1 MAICPYCG
9 IGAGLFS
16 KYHESCFQLAEIR
29 RRRATAVQEIKDL
42 VLAATRENQPCS
54 VARDEVRRLASQ
66 YKLPPDVVGQAVL
79 TGVDELSRKEPLTP
93 VKKEYLNQLCD
104 DVLGDVDNVPPGPF
118 STRFHQVLLNASLSH
133 ALWLVMHGQSVDW
146 RTPCELV
153 LQPDEKRLW
162 EFGTTLYR
170 KSVTISSHSG
180 GYNGVSVR
188 IASGLYY
195 RFGGYFGH
203 SLSQQVQNIDNG
215 FLILTN
221 KGIFFAGQRAFG
233 IPYTSVLRF
242 KAYPDGLGFFRS
254 LGDGREEIFT
264 VVDAVATARVRTP
277 AELPLGARYD
287 PANAVTLPVGW
298 FLYNLATFF
307 TTPNQK

>member
-9 IGAGLFS
+9 VGAGLFS
-16 KYHESCFQLAEIR
+16 RYHQPCFQLAATR
-29 RRRATAVQEIKDL
+29 RSTAVQEIKDV
-42 VLAATRENQPCS
+42 VLAATRENRPCS
-54 VARDEVRRLASQ
+54 EARDEVRRLASQ
-66 YKLPPDVVGQAVL
+66 YKLPADVVGQAVL
-79 TGVDELSRKEPLTP
+79 SGVDELSQEEPLTP
-93 VKKEYLNQLCD
+93 VKNEYLDRLCD
-104 DVLGDVDNVPPGPF
+104 DVLGDVYHVPQGPL
-118 STRFHQVLLNASLSH
+118 SIRFRQVLLNACLSQV
-133 ALWLVMHGQSVDW
+133 LWLVMHGQSVDL

-195 RFGGYFGH
+195 RFGGYSGH
-203 SLSQQVQNIDNG
+203 SLPQQVQDIDNG

-221 KGIFFAGQRAFG
+221 KGIFFAGQRAFR

-254 LGDGREEIFT
+254 IGDGTEEIFT
-264 VVDAVATARVRTP
+264 VVDAVATQGVRTP
-277 AELPLGARYD
+277 AEVPPGARYD
-287 PANAVTLPVGW
+287 PANAVTFPVGW

-307 TTPNQK
+307 TTHNQ

>member
-9 IGAGLFS
+9 ISAGLFS
-16 KYHESCFQLAEIR
+16 KYHGSCFQLAEI
-29 RRRATAVQEIKDL
+29 RRATAVQEIKDV

-54 VARDEVRRLASQ
+54 AARDEVRRLASQ
-66 YKLPPDVVGQAVL
+66 YKLPQDVVGQAVL
-79 TGVDELSRKEPLTP
+79 SGVDELSREEPLTP
-93 VKKEYLNQLCD
+93 VKDEYLNRLCD
-104 DVLGDVDNVPPGPF
+104 DVLGGVDHIPQGPLLI
-118 STRFHQVLLNASLSH
+118 RFRQVLLNTALSRV
-133 ALWLVMHGQSVDW
+133 LWLVMHGQSVDLP
-146 RTPCELV
+146 TPCELV

-195 RFGGYFGH
+195 RFGGYSGQ
-203 SLSQQVQNIDNG
+203 SLPEQVQNIDEG
-215 FLILTN
+215 FLIVTN
-221 KGIFFAGQRAFG
+221 KGIFFAGQRAFR

-264 VVDAVATARVRTP
+264 VVDAVATAGVRTP
-277 AELPLGARYD
+277 AEVLLGARYN
-287 PANAVTLPVGW
+287 PADAVPLPVGW

-307 TTPNQK
+307 TTANQE